1 MVPEAADACGQLLG
15 PEDAV
20 GDVEER
26 VRRRRGS
33 GRDGA
38 ASGAALR
45 PERDCLGLSHLHW
58 HIRSFGVAR
67 LVGTDKVSLK
77 MQRVPI
83 TADRFA
89 V

>member
-1 MVPEAADACGQLLG
+1 MWIVPEAADACGELLG

-26 VRRRRGS
+26 VRRRRRS

-45 PERDCLGLSHLHW
+45 PEMD
-58 HIRSFGVAR
+58 
-67 LVGTDKVSLK
+67 
-77 MQRVPI
+77 
-83 TADRFA
+83 
-89 V
+89 